1 MRILPDLLWLARDLP
16 PITLVPTNRRRAKQ
30 PVVTD
35 GKAGM
40 GKLLRFKRRLLMAS
54 VSTGLVSGMVFAS
67 PAGAAQN
74 EETNVQNL
82 PPVEVAAPPPSVAR
96 RAAPTRPVAR
106 IGAASSASPRTRI
119 YVYPTAPGIGR
130 GLDVDKVPSAINAV
144 DPSQIKRTGSLN
156 VTDALR
162 DNIAGVNITEVT
174 GNPFQPDVEFRGF
187 VASPVTGTPQGL
199 AVYQNGV
206 RINEA
211 FSDAVNWD
219 LIPTAAIRSVT
230 LVTNNP
236 AFGLNALGGALNLQM
251 KDGFTYQ
258 GAELDLM
265 GGSFGRIQGSAQ
277 WGKQVDNNYAVYA
290 ALEGLRDNGFRNFSQ
305 STVRRFYGDI
315 GYKAGDSEFHANMGV
330 AKNDFGASATV
341 PAELLDKY
349 WGATY
354 TTPQTTSNRVGYL
367 NLTGKVDATPTW
379 TLEGT
384 AHVRRYEQKLV
395 DGNPT
400 DVQECADPALLC
412 FGDDA
417 TPANGAGG
425 AQLANPFAPG
435 TILGEIDRSSI
446 RSTTFGVSGQ
456 ATNTDQ
462 LFGHDNRF
470 VVGAAYD
477 ASVTRYNATA
487 EIGSMGENY
496 VVSGSGVFL
505 GATPTADP
513 VAGPVSLRTVN
524 QYNGLYATDTF
535 NVTDAFAITG
545 GGRFNAARIS
555 LEDQLGTA
563 LNGDHTFTRFNPMM
577 GGTYKI
583 TPELTAY
590 AGYSEANRVPTP
602 LELGC
607 SDPARPCLIAAFLVS
622 DPPLKQVVSKTVEAG
637 LRGTRELNI
646 GTLGWKIG
654 GFRATNYDDI
664 VAVPVVGRTGFGY
677 FSNVGRTRRQGLEA
691 EVNIKSPTLQ
701 FQASYAFVDARFLDP
716 LELGSESPFAD
727 DATETIQVRPGNQI
741 PAIPRHRVKV
751 GVDYAL
757 TDVWKVGGN
766 ALFVSSQY
774 LVGDESNQYAKLPS
788 YTVFNLHTSYQVTKN
803 VQLYGRVDN
812 IFDKRYA
819 TYGQFFDRE
828 ALPNFTNG
836 GAEFTDPRSLSPA
849 RPRAFY
855 AGMRVTF

>member
-1 MRILPDLLWLARDLP
+1 
-16 PITLVPTNRRRAKQ
+16 
-30 PVVTD
+30 
-35 GKAGM
+35 M
-40 GKLLRFKRRLLMAS
+40 GKRLWFKRLWVKRRLLMAP
-54 VSTGLVSGMVFAS
+54 VSTALVSGLVLATAAS
-67 PAGAAQN
+67 AAQD

-82 PPVEVAAPPPSVAR
+82 PAVEVTAPKPAARRTPPS
-96 RAAPTRPVAR
+96 RPVAR
-106 IGAASSASPRTRI
+106 VGAPSSASPKTRI
-119 YVYPTAPGIGR
+119 YVYPTAPGTGG

-156 VTDALR
+156 ITDALR

-236 AFGLNALGGALNLQM
+236 VFGLNALGGAINLQM

-258 GAELDLM
+258 GAEIDMM

-277 WGKQVDNNYAVYA
+277 WGKQIDKNYGVYA
-290 ALEGLRDNGFRNFSQ
+290 ALEGLHDNGFRNFSQ
-305 STVRRFYGDI
+305 SDVRRFYSDV
-315 GYKAGDSEFHANMGV
+315 GYKAGDSEFHVNMGI
-330 AKNDFGASATV
+330 AKNDFGANATV

-367 NLTGKVDATPTW
+367 NLTAKADATPTW

-400 DVQECADPALLC
+400 DVQECTIAGLLC
-412 FGDDA
+412 FGDDT
-417 TPANGAGG
+417 TPANGTNGLP
-425 AQLANPFAPG
+425 LANPFASG
-435 TILGEIDRSSI
+435 TILGEIDRSTI

-470 VVGAAYD
+470 VMGSSYD

-487 EIGSMGENY
+487 EIGTIGENY
-496 VVSGSGVFL
+496 VVSGSGLFL
-505 GATPTADP
+505 GPTGTPDP
-513 VAGPVSLRTVN
+513 VAGPVSLRTIN
-524 QYNGLYATDTF
+524 QYNGLYAMDTF
-535 NVTDAFAITG
+535 NVTDAFAVTA
-545 GGRFNAARIS
+545 GGRFNVARIS

-563 LNGDHTFTRFNPMM
+563 LNGDHTFTRFNPVI
-577 GGTYKI
+577 GGTYKL

-637 LRGTRELNI
+637 LRGTKELNI
-646 GTLGWKIG
+646 GTLGWKVG
-654 GFRATNYDDI
+654 GFRATNDDDI
-664 VAVPVVGRTGFGY
+664 VAIPVPGRTGFGY
-677 FSNVGRTRRQGLEA
+677 FSNVGRTRRQGFEA

-701 FQASYAFVDARFLDP
+701 FQASYAFVDARFLDA
-716 LELGSESPFAD
+716 LTIGSNSPFAD
-727 DATETIQVRPGNQI
+727 ADGHIQVSPGNQL
-741 PAIPRHRVKV
+741 PAIPRHRVKI
-751 GVDYAL
+751 GIDYAV

-788 YTVFNLHTSYQVTKN
+788 YTVFNLHTSYQVTKTI
-803 VQLYGRVDN
+803 QLYAKIDN
-812 IFDKRYA
+812 IFDRRYA
-819 TYGQFFDRE
+819 TYGQFFDRG
-828 ALPNFTNG
+828 AVPNFTNG
-836 GAEFTDPRSLSPA
+836 GADFTDPRSLSPA

>member
-1 MRILPDLLWLARDLP
+1 MRKRGQAR
-16 PITLVPTNRRRAKQ
+16 N
-30 PVVTD
+30 
-35 GKAGM
+35 
-40 GKLLRFKRRLLMAS
+40 LLM
-54 VSTGLVSGMVFAS
+54 VSTALVSGLCFGTN
-67 PAGAAQN
+67 AGAAQD

-82 PPVEVAAPPPSVAR
+82 PAVEVVAPQPTPRRAPSRRVAR
-96 RAAPTRPVAR
+96 T
-106 IGAASSASPRTRI
+106 AASIGKPTTGRI
-119 YVYPTAPGIGR
+119 YVYPTAPGSGR
-130 GLDVDKVPSAINAV
+130 GLEVDKVPSAVNAV
-144 DPSQIKRTGSLN
+144 DANQIKRTGSLN

-162 DNIAGVNITEVT
+162 DNIAGVSISEVT
-174 GNPFQPDVEFRGF
+174 GNPFQPNVEFRGF

-236 AFGLNALGGALNLQM
+236 AFGLNALGGAINLQM

-258 GAELDLM
+258 GAELDVM

-277 WGKQVDNNYAVYA
+277 WGKQVDQNYGIYA
-290 ALEGLRDNGFRNFSQ
+290 ALEGLHDNGFRNFSQ
-305 STVRRFYGDI
+305 SDVRRFYSDV
-315 GYKAGDSEFHANMGV
+315 GYKAGDSEFHVNMGV
-330 AKNDFGASATV
+330 AKNDFGANATV

-354 TTPQTTSNRVGYL
+354 TTPQTSSNRVGYL
-367 NLTGKVDATPTW
+367 NLTAKADATPTW

-384 AHVRRYEQKLV
+384 AHLRRYEQKIV

-400 DVQECADPALLC
+400 NIGACTADPTLLC
-412 FGDDA
+412 FGDGA
-417 TPANGAGG
+417 TPANGTNGV
-425 AQLANPFAPG
+425 QLGNPFASG

-446 RSTTFGVSGQ
+446 RSTSFGVSGQ
-456 ATNTDQ
+456 ATNTDR
-462 LFGHDNRF
+462 LFGHENRF
-470 VVGAAYD
+470 VMGTSYD
-477 ASVTRYNATA
+477 ASVTRYDAAA
-487 EIGSMGENY
+487 EIGSIGENL
-496 VVSGSGVFL
+496 VVSGGGLFL
-505 GATPTADP
+505 GPTGTIDTGF
-513 VAGPVSLRTVN
+513 AGPVSLRTVN
-524 QYNGLYATDTF
+524 QYNGLYAMDTF

-545 GGRFNAARIS
+545 GGRFNGARIT

-563 LNGDHTFTRFNPMM
+563 LNGDHTYTRFNPVI

-607 SDPARPCLIAAFLVS
+607 ADPNNPCLIAAFLVS

-654 GFRATNYDDI
+654 GFRATNDDDI
-664 VAVPVVGRTGFGY
+664 LAVPVPGRTGFGY
-677 FSNVGRTRRQGLEA
+677 FTNVGRTRRQGLEA
-691 EVNIKSPTLQ
+691 ELNIKSPTLQ
-701 FQASYAFVDARFLDP
+701 LQASYSFVDARFLDA
-716 LELGSESPFAD
+716 LTLGSNSPFAD
-727 DATETIQVRPGNQI
+727 AAGNIQVLPGNQI

-751 GVDYAL
+751 AVDYAV
-757 TDVWKVGGN
+757 TNEWKVGGN

-774 LVGDESNQYAKLPS
+774 LVGDESNQYSKLPS
-788 YTVFNLHTSYQVTKN
+788 YTVFNLHTSYQVTKSF
-803 VQLYGRVDN
+803 QLYGKVDN
-812 IFDKRYA
+812 VFDNRYA
-819 TYGQFFDRE
+819 TYGQFFDTG
-828 ALPNFTNG
+828 AVPNFTNG
-836 GAEFTDPRSLSPA
+836 GNPLTDPRSLSPA

-855 AGMRVTF
+855 AGARVTF

>member
-1 MRILPDLLWLARDLP
+1 MGRPLL
-16 PITLVPTNRRRAKQ
+16 
-30 PVVTD
+30 
-35 GKAGM
+35 
-40 GKLLRFKRRLLMAS
+40 FKRHVLMAS
-54 VSTGLVSGMVFAS
+54 VSTGLLSGLAFAS
-67 PAGAAQN
+67 PAGAAQD

-82 PPVEVAAPPPSVAR
+82 PPVEVAAPPPSTTR
-96 RAAPTRPVAR
+96 RTTPSRPVAR
-106 IGAASSASPRTRI
+106 VAGASSSNRPKTRI
-119 YVYPTAPGIGR
+119 YVYPTSPGTGR

-144 DPSQIKRTGSLN
+144 DASQIKRTGSLN
-156 VTDALR
+156 ITDALR
-162 DNIAGVNITEVT
+162 DNIAGVNISEVT

-236 AFGLNALGGALNLQM
+236 AFGLNALGGAINLQM

-277 WGKQVDNNYAVYA
+277 WGKQVEKNYGVYA
-290 ALEGLRDNGFRNFSQ
+290 ALEGLHDNGFRNFSQ
-305 STVRRFYGDI
+305 SDVRRFYGDV
-315 GYKAGDSEFHANMGV
+315 GYKAGDSEFHVNMGV

-354 TTPQTTSNRVGYL
+354 TTPQTTSNRVGYV

-400 DVQECADPALLC
+400 DVGECTGDATLLC
-412 FGDDA
+412 FGDGA
-417 TPANGAGG
+417 TPANGVNGL
-425 AQLANPFAPG
+425 QLANPFAPG

-470 VVGAAYD
+470 VMGTTYD

-487 EIGSMGENY
+487 EIGAMGENY

-505 GATPTADP
+505 GATGTPDTGL
-513 VAGPVSLRTVN
+513 AGPVSLRTVN
-524 QYNGLYATDTF
+524 QYNGLYAMDTF

-545 GGRFNAARIS
+545 GGRFNVARIS

-563 LNGDHTFTRFNPMM
+563 LNGDYTFTRFNPVI

-607 SDPARPCLIAAFLVS
+607 ADPNNPCLIAAFLVS

-637 LRGTRELNI
+637 LRGAKELNI

-664 VAVPVVGRTGFGY
+664 LAIPVPGRTGFGY

-691 EVNIKSPTLQ
+691 EVNIKSPTFQ
-701 FQASYAFVDARFLDP
+701 FQASYAFVDARFLDA
-716 LELGSESPFAD
+716 LTLGSNSPFAD
-727 DATETIQVRPGNQI
+727 GDGNIQVSPGNQI
-741 PAIPRHRVKV
+741 PAIPRHRIKV
-751 GVDYAL
+751 GVDYAV

-766 ALFVSSQY
+766 AIFVSSQY

-788 YTVFNLHTSYQVTKN
+788 YTVFNLHTSYQVTRN
-803 VQLYGRVDN
+803 FQLYGRVDN
-812 IFDKRYA
+812 IFDRRYA
-819 TYGQFFDRE
+819 TYGTFFDTG
-828 ALPNFTNG
+828 ALPNFANG
-836 GAEFTDPRSLSPA
+836 GADFNDPRSLSPA

>member
-1 MRILPDLLWLARDLP
+1 
-16 PITLVPTNRRRAKQ
+16 
-30 PVVTD
+30 
-35 GKAGM
+35 M
-40 GKLLRFKRRLLMAS
+40 GKRLQVKRLGGKRRSLMAS
-54 VSTGLVSGMVFAS
+54 VSTGLMSGLVFAG
-67 PAGAAQN
+67 PAAAAQD
-74 EETNVQNL
+74 EQTNVQNL
-82 PPVEVAAPPPSVAR
+82 PAVEITAPPPPAVR
-96 RAAPTRPVAR
+96 RSAPARPVAR
-106 IGAASSASPRTRI
+106 IGAPASAAPKTRL
-119 YVYPTAPGIGR
+119 YVYPTSPGTGR
-130 GLDVDKVPSAINAV
+130 GLEVDKVPSAINAV
-144 DPSQIKRTGSLN
+144 DATQIKRTNSLN
-156 VTDALR
+156 ITDALR
-162 DNIAGVNITEVT
+162 DNIPGVNISEVT

-187 VASPVTGTPQGL
+187 VASPVVGTPQGL

-258 GAELDLM
+258 GAEIDVM

-277 WGKQVDNNYAVYA
+277 WGKTVDKNFGVYG
-290 ALEGLRDNGFRNFSQ
+290 ALEGVRDNGFRNFSQ
-305 STVRRFYGDI
+305 STVRRFYGDV

-384 AHVRRYEQKLV
+384 AHVRRYEQKIV

-400 DVQECADPALLC
+400 DAQECGADPTLLC
-412 FGDDA
+412 FGDDI
-417 TPANGAGG
+417 TPANGVNGL
-425 AQLANPFAPG
+425 QLANPFAPG
-435 TILGEIDRSSI
+435 TILGEIDRGSI

-462 LFGHDNRF
+462 LLGHDNRF
-470 VVGAAYD
+470 VMGATYD

-496 VVSGSGVFL
+496 VVTGSGVFL
-505 GATPTADP
+505 GPTGVPDTI
-513 VAGPVSLRTVN
+513 AGPVSLRTVN
-524 QYNGLYATDTF
+524 QYNGLYAMDTF

-545 GGRFNAARIS
+545 GGRFNVARIT
-555 LEDQLGTA
+555 LEDQLGTD
-563 LNGDHTFTRFNPMM
+563 LNGDHTYMRFNPVI

-583 TPELTAY
+583 NPELTAY

-607 SDPARPCLIAAFLVS
+607 ADPARPCLIAAFLVS
-622 DPPLKQVVSKTVEAG
+622 DPPLKQVVSKTIEAG
-637 LRGTRELNI
+637 FRGTRELNI
-646 GTLGWKIG
+646 GTLGWKVG

-664 VAVPVVGRTGFGY
+664 VAVPAVGRTGFGY
-677 FSNVGRTRRQGLEA
+677 FTNVGRTRRQGLEA

-701 FQASYAFVDARFLDP
+701 FQASYSFVDARYLDP
-716 LELGSESPFAD
+716 FELGSESPFAD
-727 DATETIQVRPGNQI
+727 PVTETIQVLRGNQL
-741 PAIPRHRVKV
+741 PAIPRHRVKI
-751 GVDYAL
+751 GVDYAV

-766 ALFVSSQY
+766 ALYVSSQY
-774 LVGDESNQYAKLPS
+774 YVGDESNQYSKLPG
-788 YTVFNLHTSYQVTKN
+788 YAVFNLHTSYQVTKN
-803 VQLYGRVDN
+803 FQLYGRVDN
-812 IFDKRYA
+812 VFDKRYA

>member
-1 MRILPDLLWLARDLP
+1 
-16 PITLVPTNRRRAKQ
+16 
-30 PVVTD
+30 
-35 GKAGM
+35 M
-40 GKLLRFKRRLLMAS
+40 GVRRLLIAS
-54 VSTGLVSGMVFAS
+54 ISTGLMSGVVLGTD
-67 PAGAAQN
+67 AGAAQDD
-74 EETNVQNL
+74 ETNVQNL
-82 PPVEVAAPPPSVAR
+82 PAIEVVAPQPAPRRSAPRTPAR
-96 RAAPTRPVAR
+96 S
-106 IGAASSASPRTRI
+106 ASSAKPSNRL
-119 YVYPTAPGIGR
+119 YVYPTSPGTGR
-130 GLDVDKVPSAINAV
+130 GLEVDKVPSAINAV
-144 DPSQIKRTGSLN
+144 DANQIKRTGSLN
-156 VTDALR
+156 ITDALR
-162 DNIAGVNITEVT
+162 DNIAGVNISEVT
-174 GNPFQPDVEFRGF
+174 GNPFTPDVEFRGF

-236 AFGLNALGGALNLQM
+236 AFGLNALGGAINLQM

-277 WGKQVDNNYAVYA
+277 WGKQVEKNYAVYA
-290 ALEGLRDNGFRNFSQ
+290 ALEGLHDNGFRNFSQ
-305 STVRRFYGDI
+305 SDVRRFYGDV
-315 GYKAGDSEFHANMGV
+315 GYKAGDSEFHVNMGL

-341 PAELLDKY
+341 PAELLEKY

-354 TTPQTTSNRVGYL
+354 TTPQTTSNRVGYV
-367 NLTGKVDATPTW
+367 NLIAKADATPTW

-384 AHVRRYEQKLV
+384 AHVRRFEQKVV

-400 DVQECADPALLC
+400 DVQECAIAGLLC
-412 FGDDA
+412 FGDDT
-417 TPANGAGG
+417 TPANGVNGV
-425 AQLANPFAPG
+425 QLANPFAPG
-435 TILGEIDRSSI
+435 TILGEIDRGSI

-456 ATNTDQ
+456 ATNVDQ
-462 LFGHDNRF
+462 LLGHDNRF
-470 VVGAAYD
+470 VVGASYD

-487 EIGSMGENY
+487 EIGTMGENY
-496 VVSGSGVFL
+496 VVSGSGIFL
-505 GATPTADP
+505 GPTGTPVP

-524 QYNGLYATDTF
+524 QYNGLYAMDTF
-535 NVTDAFAITG
+535 NVTDAFAVTG
-545 GGRFNAARIS
+545 GGRFNAARIT
-555 LEDQLGTA
+555 LEDQLGTD
-563 LNGDHTFTRFNPMM
+563 LNGDHTFYRFNPVI

-607 SDPARPCLIAAFLVS
+607 ADPIRPCLIAAFLVS

-637 LRGTRELNI
+637 FRGTKELNI
-646 GTLGWKIG
+646 GSLGWKVG
-654 GFRATNYDDI
+654 AFRATNYDDI
-664 VAVPVVGRTGFGY
+664 LAVPAVGRTGFGY
-677 FSNVGRTRRQGLEA
+677 FTNVGRTRRQGLEA

-701 FQASYAFVDARFLDP
+701 FQASYAFVDARFLDA
-716 LELGSESPFAD
+716 LELGSESPFRD
-727 DATETIQVRPGNQI
+727 PVTETIHVSPGNQI
-741 PAIPRHRVKV
+741 PAIPRHLVKV
-751 GVDYAL
+751 GVDYAV
-757 TDVWKVGGN
+757 TDVWKVGAN
-766 ALFVSSQY
+766 AIFVSSQY
-774 LVGDESNQYAKLPS
+774 FVGDESNQYSKLPS

-812 IFDKRYA
+812 IFDRRYA
-819 TYGQFFDRE
+819 TYGQFFDRG

>member
-1 MRILPDLLWLARDLP
+1 MR
-16 PITLVPTNRRRAKQ
+16 
-30 PVVTD
+30 
-35 GKAGM
+35 
-40 GKLLRFKRRLLMAS
+40 KLGHARRLLM
-54 VSTGLVSGMVFAS
+54 VSTGLVSGLCFGPNAR
-67 PAGAAQN
+67 AAQD

-82 PPVEVAAPPPSVAR
+82 PAVEVVAPQPTARRAPSRPVAR
-96 RAAPTRPVAR
+96 RAASVGRPTT
-106 IGAASSASPRTRI
+106 GRI
-119 YVYPTAPGIGR
+119 YVYPTAPGTGR
-130 GLDVDKVPSAINAV
+130 GLEVDKVPSAINAV
-144 DPSQIKRTGSLN
+144 DANQIKRTGSLN

-162 DNIAGVNITEVT
+162 DNIAGVSISEAT
-174 GNPFQPDVEFRGF
+174 GNPFQPNVEFRGF

-236 AFGLNALGGALNLQM
+236 AFGLNALGGAINLQM

-258 GAELDLM
+258 GAELDVM

-277 WGKQVDNNYAVYA
+277 WGKQVDRNYGIYA
-290 ALEGLRDNGFRNFSQ
+290 ALEGLHDNGFRNFSQ
-305 STVRRFYGDI
+305 SDVRRFYGDV
-315 GYKAGDSEFHANMGV
+315 GYKAGDSEFHVNMGI
-330 AKNDFGASATV
+330 AKNDFGANATV
-341 PAELLDKY
+341 PAELLEKY

-354 TTPQTTSNRVGYL
+354 TTPQTSSNRVGYL
-367 NLTGKVDATPTW
+367 NLTAKADATPAW

-384 AHVRRYEQKLV
+384 AHLRRYEQKIV

-400 DVQECADPALLC
+400 EVGACTADATLLC
-412 FGDDA
+412 FGDGA
-417 TPANGAGG
+417 TPANGTNGV
-425 AQLANPFAPG
+425 QLGNPFASG
-435 TILGEIDRSSI
+435 TIFGEIDRGSI
-446 RSTTFGVSGQ
+446 RSTSFGVSGQ

-462 LFGHDNRF
+462 LFGHENRF
-470 VVGAAYD
+470 VMGTSYD
-477 ASVTRYNATA
+477 ASVTRYDAIA
-487 EIGSMGENY
+487 EIGSIAQNY
-496 VVSGSGVFL
+496 VVSGGGLFL
-505 GATPTADP
+505 GPTGTIDTGF
-513 VAGPVSLRTVN
+513 AGPVSLRTIN
-524 QYNGLYATDTF
+524 QYNGVYAMDTF
-535 NVTDAFAITG
+535 NVTEAFAVTG
-545 GGRFNAARIS
+545 GGRFNVARIT

-563 LNGDHTFTRFNPMM
+563 LNGDYTYTRFNPVI

-607 SDPARPCLIAAFLVS
+607 ADPNNPCLIAAFLVS

-664 VAVPVVGRTGFGY
+664 LAVPIPDRTGFGY
-677 FSNVGRTRRQGLEA
+677 FTNIGRTRRQGLEA
-691 EVNIKSPTLQ
+691 EINIKSPKLQ
-701 FQASYAFVDARFLDP
+701 LQASYSFVDARFLDA
-716 LELGSESPFAD
+716 LTLGSNSPFAD
-727 DATETIQVRPGNQI
+727 ADGHIQVLPGNQI
-741 PAIPRHRVKV
+741 PAIPHHRIKV
-751 GVDYAL
+751 GVEYAV
-757 TDVWKVGGN
+757 TDEWKVGGN

-774 LVGDESNQYAKLPS
+774 LVGDESNQYSKLPS
-788 YTVFNLHTSYQVTKN
+788 YTVFNLHTSYQVTRN
-803 VQLYGRVDN
+803 FQLYGKIDN
-812 IFDKRYA
+812 IFDNRYA
-819 TYGQFFDRE
+819 TYGQFFDTG

-836 GAEFTDPRSLSPA
+836 GNPFTDPRSLSPA

-855 AGMRVTF
+855 AGARVTF

>member
-1 MRILPDLLWLARDLP
+1 
-16 PITLVPTNRRRAKQ
+16 
-30 PVVTD
+30 
-35 GKAGM
+35 
-40 GKLLRFKRRLLMAS
+40 MAS
-54 VSTGLVSGMVFAS
+54 VSTGLVSGVVFAG
-67 PAGAAQN
+67 PAGAAQD
-74 EETNVQNL
+74 EQTNVQNL
-82 PPVEVAAPPPSVAR
+82 PAIEVVAPQPAAR
-96 RAAPTRPVAR
+96 RVPSRTPPRST
-106 IGAASSASPRTRI
+106 SSAKPSNRL
-119 YVYPTAPGIGR
+119 YVYPTSPGNGR
-130 GLDVDKVPSAINAV
+130 GLEVDKVPSAINAV
-144 DPSQIKRTGSLN
+144 DANQIKRTGSLN
-156 VTDALR
+156 ITDALR
-162 DNIAGVNITEVT
+162 DNIAGVNISEVT

-236 AFGLNALGGALNLQM
+236 AFGLNALGGAINLQM

-258 GAELDLM
+258 GAELDVM
-265 GGSFGRIQGSAQ
+265 GGSFGRMQGSAQ
-277 WGKQVDNNYAVYA
+277 WGKQVDRNYGVYA
-290 ALEGLRDNGFRNFSQ
+290 ALEGLHDSGFRNFSQ
-305 STVRRFYGDI
+305 SDVRRFYSDV
-315 GYKAGDSEFHANMGV
+315 GYKAGDSEFHVNMGV

-367 NLTGKVDATPTW
+367 NLTAKAEATPTW

-400 DVQECADPALLC
+400 DAQECTDPGLAGLLC
-412 FGDDA
+412 FGDGA
-417 TPANGAGG
+417 TPANGPNG
-425 AQLANPFAPG
+425 LPLVNPFATG

-462 LFGHDNRF
+462 LLGHDNRF
-470 VVGAAYD
+470 VMGATYD

-496 VVSGSGVFL
+496 VVSGSGLFL
-505 GATPTADP
+505 GPTGVP
-513 VAGPVSLRTVN
+513 NIVAGPVSLRTVN
-524 QYNGLYATDTF
+524 QYNGLYAMDTF
-535 NVTDAFAITG
+535 NVTDAFAVTG
-545 GGRFNAARIS
+545 GGRFNVARIS

-563 LNGDHTFTRFNPMM
+563 LNGDHTFTRFNPVI

-607 SDPARPCLIAAFLVS
+607 ADPATPCLIAAFLVS

-637 LRGTRELNI
+637 FRGTKELNI
-646 GTLGWKIG
+646 GSLGWKIG
-654 GFRATNYDDI
+654 GFRATNDDDI
-664 VAVPVVGRTGFGY
+664 VAIPVPGRTGFGY

-701 FQASYAFVDARFLDP
+701 FQASYAFVDARFLDA
-716 LELGSESPFAD
+716 LTIGSNSPFAD
-727 DATETIQVRPGNQI
+727 GGNIQVSPGNQL

-751 GVDYAL
+751 GVDYAI

-766 ALFVSSQY
+766 AIFVSSQY

-788 YTVFNLHTSYQVTKN
+788 YTVFNLHTSYQVMKN
-803 VQLYGRVDN
+803 LQIYGRVDN
-812 IFDKRYA
+812 VFDKRYA
-819 TYGQFFDRE
+819 TYGQFFDTG

-836 GAEFTDPRSLSPA
+836 GANFNDPRSLSPA

>member
-1 MRILPDLLWLARDLP
+1 MGMR
-16 PITLVPTNRRRAKQ
+16 
-30 PVVTD
+30 
-35 GKAGM
+35 
-40 GKLLRFKRRLLMAS
+40 KLGHRRRLLMAS
-54 VSTGLVSGMVFAS
+54 VSTGLVSGLCFGTNAR
-67 PAGAAQN
+67 AAQD

-82 PPVEVAAPPPSVAR
+82 PAVEVVAPQPTAR
-96 RAAPTRPVAR
+96 RAPSRRVAR
-106 IGAASSASPRTRI
+106 TAASVGKPATGRI
-119 YVYPTAPGIGR
+119 YVYPTAPGTGR
-130 GLDVDKVPSAINAV
+130 GLEVDKVPSAINAV
-144 DPSQIKRTGSLN
+144 DANQIKRTGSLN

-162 DNIAGVNITEVT
+162 DNIAGVSISEVT
-174 GNPFQPDVEFRGF
+174 GNPFQPNVEFRGF

-236 AFGLNALGGALNLQM
+236 AFGLNALGGAINLQM

-258 GAELDLM
+258 GAELDVM
-265 GGSFGRIQGSAQ
+265 GGSFGRLQGSAQ
-277 WGKQVDNNYAVYA
+277 WGKQVDQNYGIYA
-290 ALEGLRDNGFRNFSQ
+290 ALEGLHDNGFRNFSQ
-305 STVRRFYGDI
+305 SDVRRFYSDV
-315 GYKAGDSEFHANMGV
+315 GYKAGDSEFHVNMGV
-330 AKNDFGASATV
+330 AKNDFGANATA

-354 TTPQTTSNRVGYL
+354 TTPQISSNRVGYL
-367 NLTGKVDATPTW
+367 DLTAKADATPTW

-384 AHVRRYEQKLV
+384 AHVRRYEQKIV

-400 DVQECADPALLC
+400 EVDACTADATLLC
-412 FGDDA
+412 FGDGA
-417 TPANGAGG
+417 TPANGTNGV
-425 AQLANPFAPG
+425 QLGNPFAPG
-435 TILGEIDRSSI
+435 TILGEVDRSSI
-446 RSTTFGVSGQ
+446 RSTSFGVSGQ

-462 LFGHDNRF
+462 LFGHENRF
-470 VVGAAYD
+470 VMGTSYD
-477 ASVTRYNATA
+477 ASVTRYDATA
-487 EIGSMGENY
+487 EIGSIGENY
-496 VVSGSGVFL
+496 VVSGGGLFL
-505 GATPTADP
+505 GPTGTIDTGF
-513 VAGPVSLRTVN
+513 AGPVSLRTVN
-524 QYNGLYATDTF
+524 QYNGLYALDTF

-545 GGRFNAARIS
+545 GGRFNVARIT

-563 LNGDHTFTRFNPMM
+563 LNGDYTYTRFNPVI

-590 AGYSEANRVPTP
+590 AGYSEVNRVPTP

-607 SDPARPCLIAAFLVS
+607 ADPNNPCLIAAFLVS
-622 DPPLKQVVSKTVEAG
+622 DPPLKQVVSKTMEAG
-637 LRGTRELNI
+637 LRGTKELNI

-654 GFRATNYDDI
+654 GFRAANYDDI
-664 VAVPVVGRTGFGY
+664 LAVPVPGRTGFGY
-677 FSNVGRTRRQGLEA
+677 FTNVGRTRRQGLEA

-701 FQASYAFVDARFLDP
+701 FQASYTFVDARFLDA
-716 LELGSESPFAD
+716 LTLGSNSPFAD
-727 DATETIQVRPGNQI
+727 ADGNIQVLPGNQI

-751 GVDYAL
+751 GVEYAV
-757 TDVWKVGGN
+757 TDEWKVGGN

-774 LVGDESNQYAKLPS
+774 LVGDESNQYSKLPS

-803 VQLYGRVDN
+803 FQLYGKIDN
-812 IFDKRYA
+812 IFDNRYA
-819 TYGQFFDRE
+819 TYGQFFDTG

-836 GAEFTDPRSLSPA
+836 GSPFTDPRSLSPA

-855 AGMRVTF
+855 AGARVTF

>member
-1 MRILPDLLWLARDLP
+1 M
-16 PITLVPTNRRRAKQ
+16 
-30 PVVTD
+30 VTD

-40 GKLLRFKRRLLMAS
+40 GKVLWFKRRLLMAS
-54 VSTGLVSGMVFAS
+54 VSTGLVSGMLFAS
-67 PAGAAQN
+67 PAGAAQD

-82 PPVEVAAPPPSVAR
+82 PPVEVAAPPPSAAR
-96 RAAPTRPVAR
+96 RVSPARPVAR
-106 IGAASSASPRTRI
+106 IGAPASASPRTRL

-251 KDGFTYQ
+251 KDGFNYQ

-290 ALEGLRDNGFRNFSQ
+290 ALEGLRDNGFRNYSQ

-379 TLEGT
+379 TLEST

-425 AQLANPFAPG
+425 VQLANPFAPG

-524 QYNGLYATDTF
+524 QYNGLYAMDTF

-563 LNGDHTFTRFNPMM
+563 LNGDHTFTRFNPMI

-583 TPELTAY
+583 TPGLTAY

-607 SDPARPCLIAAFLVS
+607 ADPARPCLIAAFLVA

-637 LRGTRELNI
+637 FRGTKELNI

-677 FSNVGRTRRQGLEA
+677 FTNVGRTRRQGLEA

>member
-1 MRILPDLLWLARDLP
+1 
-16 PITLVPTNRRRAKQ
+16 
-30 PVVTD
+30 
-35 GKAGM
+35 M
-40 GKLLRFKRRLLMAS
+40 GKLGNKRRLLMAS
-54 VSTGLVSGMVFAS
+54 VSTGLLSGVLFGPVAR
-67 PAGAAQN
+67 AV
-74 EETNVQNL
+74 EEEKTNVQNL
-82 PPVEVAAPPPSVAR
+82 PAIEVVAPEPAAR
-96 RAAPTRPVAR
+96 RAPSRTPAR
-106 IGAASSASPRTRI
+106 SASPPSSRSRI
-119 YVYPTAPGIGR
+119 YVYPTSPGTGR
-130 GLDVDKVPSAINAV
+130 GLEVDKVPSAINAV
-144 DPSQIKRTGSLN
+144 DANQIKRTGSLN

-258 GAELDLM
+258 GAEIDVM
-265 GGSFGRIQGSAQ
+265 GGSFGRAQGSAQ

-290 ALEGLRDNGFRNFSQ
+290 ALERLHDNGFRNFSQ
-305 STVRRFYGDI
+305 SDVRRFYGDV
-315 GYKAGDSEFHANMGV
+315 GYKAGDGEFHANMGV
-330 AKNDFGASATV
+330 AKNDFGATATV

-354 TTPQTTSNRVGYL
+354 TSPQTTSNRVGYL

-379 TLEGT
+379 TIEGT
-384 AHVRRYEQKLV
+384 AHLRRYEQKVV

-400 DVQECADPALLC
+400 DVQECAIVGLLC
-412 FGDDA
+412 FGDDT
-417 TPANGAGG
+417 TPANGVNGL
-425 AQLANPFAPG
+425 QLANPFAPG
-435 TILGEIDRSSI
+435 TILGEIDRGSI

-470 VVGAAYD
+470 VMGSSYD
-477 ASVTRYNATA
+477 SSVTRYNATA
-487 EIGSMGENY
+487 EIGTIAENY
-496 VVSGSGVFL
+496 VVSGSGIFL
-505 GATPTADP
+505 GPTGAP
-513 VAGPVSLRTVN
+513 VTVAGPVSLRTVN
-524 QYNGLYATDTF
+524 QYNGLYAMDTF
-535 NVTDAFAITG
+535 NVTDAFAVTG
-545 GGRFNAARIS
+545 GGRFNAARIT
-555 LEDQLGTA
+555 LEDQLGTS
-563 LNGDHTFTRFNPMM
+563 LNGDHTFMRFNPVI

-607 SDPARPCLIAAFLVS
+607 ADPVRPCLLAAFLVS

-637 LRGTRELNI
+637 LRGTKELNI
-646 GTLGWKIG
+646 GTLGWKVG
-654 GFRATNYDDI
+654 AFRATNFDDI
-664 VAVPVVGRTGFGY
+664 TAVPAVGRTGFGY
-677 FSNVGRTRRQGLEA
+677 FTNVGRTRRQGLEA

-701 FQASYAFVDARFLDP
+701 FQASYAFVDARYLDAF
-716 LELGSESPFAD
+716 ELGSESPFRD
-727 DATETIQVRPGNQI
+727 PVTETIQVLPGNQL
-741 PAIPRHRVKV
+741 PAIPRHRVKL
-751 GVDYAL
+751 GVDYAV
-757 TDVWKVGGN
+757 TDEWKVGGN

-774 LVGDESNQYAKLPS
+774 FVGDESNQFSKLPG
-788 YTVFNLHTSYQVTKN
+788 YAVFNLHTSYQVTKQ
-803 VQLYGRVDN
+803 VQLYGKVDN
-812 IFDKRYA
+812 IFDNRYA
-819 TYGQFFDRE
+819 TYGQFFDTT

-836 GAEFTDPRSLSPA
+836 GNAFTDPRSLSPA

>member
-1 MRILPDLLWLARDLP
+1 MGNRLW
-16 PITLVPTNRRRAKQ
+16 
-30 PVVTD
+30 
-35 GKAGM
+35 
-40 GKLLRFKRRLLMAS
+40 FKRRWLMAA
-54 VSTGLVSGMVFAS
+54 VSSGLGLVFAS
-67 PAGAAQN
+67 QAGAAPDE

-82 PPVEVAAPPPSVAR
+82 PAVEVTAPPSTPRRTAPSRPVTRVAG
-96 RAAPTRPVAR
+96 ASSSTRPK
-106 IGAASSASPRTRI
+106 TRI
-119 YVYPTAPGIGR
+119 YVYPTSPGTGR

-144 DPSQIKRTGSLN
+144 DANQIRRTGSLN

-162 DNIAGVNITEVT
+162 ENIAGVNTSEVT
-174 GNPFQPDVEFRGF
+174 GNPFQPEVEFRGF

-219 LIPTAAIRSVT
+219 LIPTTAIRSMT

-236 AFGLNALGGALNLQM
+236 AFGLNALGGAINLQM

-258 GAELDLM
+258 GAELDVM

-277 WGKQVDNNYAVYA
+277 WGKTVDKNYGVYA
-290 ALEGLRDNGFRNFSQ
+290 ALEGLHDNGFRNFSK
-305 STVRRFYGDI
+305 SDVRRFYGDV
-315 GYKAGDSEFHANMGV
+315 GYKAGDSEFHANMGI

-400 DVQECADPALLC
+400 DVQECAVAGLLC
-412 FGDDA
+412 FGDDT
-417 TPANGAGG
+417 TPANGINGV
-425 AQLANPFAPG
+425 QLANPFAPG

-462 LFGHDNRF
+462 LLGRDNRF
-470 VVGAAYD
+470 VMGASYD

-487 EIGSMGENY
+487 EIGTIGENY
-496 VVSGSGVFL
+496 VVSGSGLFL
-505 GATPTADP
+505 GPTGVPDT

-524 QYNGLYATDTF
+524 QYNGLYAMDTF

-545 GGRFNAARIS
+545 GGRFNVARIS
-555 LEDQLGTA
+555 LEDQLGTD
-563 LNGDHTFTRFNPMM
+563 LNGHHTFMRFNPVI

-583 TPELTAY
+583 NPELTAY

-607 SDPARPCLIAAFLVS
+607 ADPVRPCLLAAFLVS

-637 LRGTRELNI
+637 FRGTKELNI
-646 GTLGWKIG
+646 GSLGWKVG
-654 GFRATNYDDI
+654 AFRVINHDDI
-664 VAVPVVGRTGFGY
+664 VAVPAVGRTGFG
-677 FSNVGRTRRQGLEA
+677 FFTNVGRTRRQGLEA
-691 EVNIKSPTLQ
+691 EVDIKSPTLQ
-701 FQASYAFVDARFLDP
+701 FQASYAFVDARYLDAF
-716 LELGSESPFAD
+716 ELGSESPFRD
-727 DATETIQVRPGNQI
+727 PVTKTIQVLPGNQL
-741 PAIPRHRVKV
+741 PAIPRHLVKV
-751 GVDYAL
+751 GVDYNV

-803 VQLYGRVDN
+803 VQLYGRIDN
-812 IFDKRYA
+812 VFDKRYA
-819 TYGQFFDRE
+819 TYGRFFDRE
-828 ALPNFTNG
+828 AVPNFTNG

>member
-1 MRILPDLLWLARDLP
+1 M
-16 PITLVPTNRRRAKQ
+16 
-30 PVVTD
+30 VTD

-40 GKLLRFKRRLLMAS
+40 GNRLWVKRRLLMAS
-54 VSTGLVSGMVFAS
+54 VSTGLLSGVIIAG
-67 PAGAAQN
+67 PAGAAQD
-74 EETNVQNL
+74 EPTNVQNL
-82 PPVEVAAPPPSVAR
+82 PAIEVVAPQPTAR
-96 RAAPTRPVAR
+96 RTPSRTPAR
-106 IGAASSASPRTRI
+106 SASSAKPNNRL
-119 YVYPTAPGIGR
+119 YVYPTSPGTGR
-130 GLDVDKVPSAINAV
+130 GLEVDKVPSAINAV
-144 DPSQIKRTGSLN
+144 DANQIKRTGSLN

-206 RINEA
+206 RVNEA

-236 AFGLNALGGALNLQM
+236 AFGLNALGGAINLQM

-258 GAELDLM
+258 GAELDVM
-265 GGSFGRIQGSAQ
+265 GGSFGRMQGSAQ
-277 WGKQVDNNYAVYA
+277 WGKQVDKNYGVYA
-290 ALEGLRDNGFRNFSQ
+290 ALEGLHDSGFRNFSQ
-305 STVRRFYGDI
+305 SDVRRFYGDV
-315 GYKAGDSEFHANMGV
+315 GYKAGDSEFHANMGL

-367 NLTGKVDATPTW
+367 NLTEKVEATPTW

-400 DVQECADPALLC
+400 SVQECAIAGLLC
-412 FGDDA
+412 FGDDT
-417 TPANGAGG
+417 TPANGTNGL
-425 AQLANPFAPG
+425 QLGNPFATG

-470 VVGAAYD
+470 VMGATYD

-487 EIGSMGENY
+487 EIGTMGENY
-496 VVSGSGVFL
+496 VVSGRGVFL
-505 GATPTADP
+505 GATGSPDP

-524 QYNGLYATDTF
+524 QYNGLYAMDTF
-535 NVTDAFAITG
+535 NVTDAFAVTG
-545 GGRFNAARIS
+545 GGRFNVARIS

-563 LNGDHTFTRFNPMM
+563 LNGDHTFTRFNPVI

-607 SDPARPCLIAAFLVS
+607 SDPARPCLLAAFLVS

-637 LRGTRELNI
+637 LRGTKELNI
-646 GTLGWKIG
+646 GSLGWKIG

-664 VAVPVVGRTGFGY
+664 VAIPVPGRTGFGY

-691 EVNIKSPTLQ
+691 EVNIKSSTLQ
-701 FQASYAFVDARFLDP
+701 FQASYAFVDARFLDA
-716 LELGSESPFAD
+716 LTIGSNSPFAD
-727 DATETIQVRPGNQI
+727 GGNIQVSPGNQI

-751 GVDYAL
+751 GVDYAV

-766 ALFVSSQY
+766 AIFVSSQY

-788 YTVFNLHTSYQVTKN
+788 YTVFNLHTSYQVMKN
-803 VQLYGRVDN
+803 LQVYGRVDN
-812 IFDKRYA
+812 VFDKRYA
-819 TYGQFFDRE
+819 TYGQFFDRG
-828 ALPNFTNG
+828 ALPNFTT
-836 GAEFTDPRSLSPA
+836 GADFNDPRSLSPA

>member
-1 MRILPDLLWLARDLP
+1 MGTRLW
-16 PITLVPTNRRRAKQ
+16 
-30 PVVTD
+30 
-35 GKAGM
+35 
-40 GKLLRFKRRLLMAS
+40 FKRRLWMAS
-54 VSTGLVSGMVFAS
+54 VSTGLLSGLVFAG
-67 PAGAAQN
+67 PAGAAQD

-82 PPVEVAAPPPSVAR
+82 PPVEVTAPPPATTR
-96 RAAPTRPVAR
+96 RNVSSRPVAQA
-106 IGAASSASPRTRI
+106 GASSSNRPKTRI
-119 YVYPTAPGIGR
+119 YVYPTAPGTGR

-144 DPSQIKRTGSLN
+144 DANQIKRTGSLN

-258 GAELDLM
+258 GAELDVM
-265 GGSFGRIQGSAQ
+265 GGSFGRIQGAAQ
-277 WGKQVDNNYAVYA
+277 WGKQIDKNYGVYA

-305 STVRRFYGDI
+305 STVRRFYGDV

-400 DVQECADPALLC
+400 DVQECAIAGLLC
-412 FGDDA
+412 FGDDT
-417 TPANGAGG
+417 TPANGTNGV
-425 AQLANPFAPG
+425 QLANPFPSG

-446 RSTTFGVSGQ
+446 RSITFGVSGQ

-462 LFGHDNRF
+462 LLGHDNRF
-470 VVGAAYD
+470 VVGATYD
-477 ASVTRYNATA
+477 ASVTRYDATA
-487 EIGSMGENY
+487 EIGSIGENY

-505 GATPTADP
+505 GATGTPAP

-524 QYNGLYATDTF
+524 QYNGLYAMDTF
-535 NVTDAFAITG
+535 NITDAFAVTG
-545 GGRFNAARIS
+545 GGRFNVARIT
-555 LEDQLGTA
+555 LEDQLGTD
-563 LNGDHTFTRFNPMM
+563 LNGDHTFTRFNPVI

-607 SDPARPCLIAAFLVS
+607 ADPIRPCLIAAFLVS

-637 LRGTRELNI
+637 LRGSKELNI

-664 VAVPVVGRTGFGY
+664 VAVPAVGRTGFGY

-701 FQASYAFVDARFLDP
+701 FQASYAFVYARFLDA
-716 LELGSESPFAD
+716 LELGSESPFRD
-727 DATETIQVRPGNQI
+727 PVTETIHVSPGNQI
-741 PAIPRHRVKV
+741 PAIPRHRVKL
-751 GVDYAL
+751 GVDYNV

-766 ALFVSSQY
+766 ALFVSGQY
-774 LVGDESNQYAKLPS
+774 LVGDESNQYTKLPS

-803 VQLYGRVDN
+803 IQLYGKVDN

-819 TYGQFFDRE
+819 TYGQFFDTG
-828 ALPNFTNG
+828 AVPNFTNG
-836 GAEFTDPRSLSPA
+836 GNAFTDPRSLSPA

>member
-1 MRILPDLLWLARDLP
+1 MRKRGQAR
-16 PITLVPTNRRRAKQ
+16 N
-30 PVVTD
+30 
-35 GKAGM
+35 
-40 GKLLRFKRRLLMAS
+40 LLM
-54 VSTGLVSGMVFAS
+54 VSTALVSGLCFG
-67 PAGAAQN
+67 PNAGAAQD

-82 PPVEVAAPPPSVAR
+82 PAVEVVAPQPTPRRPPSRRVAR
-96 RAAPTRPVAR
+96 T
-106 IGAASSASPRTRI
+106 AASVGKPTTGRI
-119 YVYPTAPGIGR
+119 YVYPTAPGSGR
-130 GLDVDKVPSAINAV
+130 GLEVDRVPSAINAV
-144 DPSQIKRTGSLN
+144 DANQIKRTGSLS

-162 DNIAGVNITEVT
+162 DNIAGVSTSEVT
-174 GNPFQPDVEFRGF
+174 GNPFQPNVEFRGF

-211 FSDAVNWD
+211 FSDVVNWD

-236 AFGLNALGGALNLQM
+236 AFGLNALGGAINLQM

-258 GAELDLM
+258 GAELDVM

-277 WGKQVDNNYAVYA
+277 WGKQVDQNYGIYA
-290 ALEGLRDNGFRNFSQ
+290 ALEGLHDNGFRNFSQ
-305 STVRRFYGDI
+305 SDVRRFYSDV
-315 GYKAGDSEFHANMGV
+315 GYKAGDSEFHVNMGA
-330 AKNDFGASATV
+330 AKNDFGANATV

-354 TTPQTTSNRVGYL
+354 TTPQTSSNRVGYL
-367 NLTGKVDATPTW
+367 NLTAKADATPAW

-384 AHVRRYEQKLV
+384 AHLRRYEQKIV

-400 DVQECADPALLC
+400 NVGACTADATLLC
-412 FGDDA
+412 FGDGA
-417 TPANGAGG
+417 TPANGSNGV
-425 AQLANPFAPG
+425 QLGNPFASG

-446 RSTTFGVSGQ
+446 RSTSFGVSGQ
-456 ATNTDQ
+456 ATNTDR
-462 LFGHDNRF
+462 LFGHENRF
-470 VVGAAYD
+470 VMGTSYD
-477 ASVTRYNATA
+477 ASVTRYDAVA
-487 EIGSMGENY
+487 EIGSIGENL
-496 VVSGSGVFL
+496 VVSGGGLFL
-505 GATPTADP
+505 GPTGTVDTGL
-513 VAGPVSLRTVN
+513 AGPVSLRTVN
-524 QYNGLYATDTF
+524 QYNGLYAMDTF

-545 GGRFNAARIS
+545 GGRFNVARIT

-563 LNGDHTFTRFNPMM
+563 LNGGTTYTRFNPVI

-607 SDPARPCLIAAFLVS
+607 ADPNNPCLIAAFLVS

-637 LRGTRELNI
+637 LRGTKELNI

-664 VAVPVVGRTGFGY
+664 LAVPVPDRTGFGY
-677 FSNVGRTRRQGLEA
+677 FTNVGRTRRQGLEA
-691 EVNIKSPTLQ
+691 ELNIKSPTLQ
-701 FQASYAFVDARFLDP
+701 FQASYSFVDARFLDA
-716 LELGSESPFAD
+716 LALGSHSPFAD
-727 DATETIQVRPGNQI
+727 ANGNIQVLPGNQI

-751 GVDYAL
+751 GVEYAV
-757 TDVWKVGGN
+757 TEEWKVGGN

-774 LVGDESNQYAKLPS
+774 LVGDESNQSSKLPS
-788 YTVFNLHTSYQVTKN
+788 YTVFNLHTSYQVTRN
-803 VQLYGRVDN
+803 VQLYGKIDN
-812 IFDKRYA
+812 IFDNRYA
-819 TYGQFFDRE
+819 TYGQFFDTG
-828 ALPNFTNG
+828 AVPNFTNG
-836 GAEFTDPRSLSPA
+836 GNPFTDPRSLSPA

-855 AGMRVTF
+855 AGARVTF

>member
-1 MRILPDLLWLARDLP
+1 
-16 PITLVPTNRRRAKQ
+16 
-30 PVVTD
+30 
-35 GKAGM
+35 M
-40 GKLLRFKRRLLMAS
+40 GLRKLGHRRRLLMAS
-54 VSTGLVSGMVFAS
+54 VSTGLVSGLCFGTNAR
-67 PAGAAQN
+67 AAQD

-82 PPVEVAAPPPSVAR
+82 PAVEVVAPQPTAR
-96 RAAPTRPVAR
+96 RAPSRRVAR
-106 IGAASSASPRTRI
+106 TAASVGKPATGRI
-119 YVYPTAPGIGR
+119 YVYPTAPGTGR
-130 GLDVDKVPSAINAV
+130 GLEVDKVPSAINAV
-144 DPSQIKRTGSLN
+144 DANQIKRTGSLN

-162 DNIAGVNITEVT
+162 DNIAGVSISEVT
-174 GNPFQPDVEFRGF
+174 GNPFQPNVEFRGF
-187 VASPVTGTPQGL
+187 VASPITGTPQGL

-236 AFGLNALGGALNLQM
+236 AFGLNALGGAINLQM

-258 GAELDLM
+258 GAELDVM
-265 GGSFGRIQGSAQ
+265 GGSFGRLQGSAQ
-277 WGKQVDNNYAVYA
+277 WGKQVDQNYAIYA
-290 ALEGLRDNGFRNFSQ
+290 ALEGLHDNGFRNFSQ
-305 STVRRFYGDI
+305 SDVRRFYSDV
-315 GYKAGDSEFHANMGV
+315 GYKAGDSEFHVNMGV
-330 AKNDFGASATV
+330 AKNDFGANATA

-354 TTPQTTSNRVGYL
+354 TTPQISSNRVGYL
-367 NLTGKVDATPTW
+367 NLTAKADATPTW

-384 AHVRRYEQKLV
+384 AHVRRYEQKIV

-400 DVQECADPALLC
+400 NVDACTADATLLC

-417 TPANGAGG
+417 TPANGTNGV
-425 AQLANPFAPG
+425 QLGNPFAPG

-446 RSTTFGVSGQ
+446 RSTSFGVSGQ

-462 LFGHDNRF
+462 LFGHENRF
-470 VVGAAYD
+470 VLGTSYD
-477 ASVTRYNATA
+477 ASVTRYDATA
-487 EIGSMGENY
+487 EIGSIGENY
-496 VVSGSGVFL
+496 VVSGGGLFL
-505 GATPTADP
+505 GPTGTIDTGF
-513 VAGPVSLRTVN
+513 AGPVSLRTVN
-524 QYNGLYATDTF
+524 QYNGLYALDTF

-545 GGRFNAARIS
+545 GGRFNVARIT

-563 LNGDHTFTRFNPMM
+563 LNGDYTYTRFNPVI

-590 AGYSEANRVPTP
+590 AGYSEVNRVPTP

-607 SDPARPCLIAAFLVS
+607 ADPNNPCLIAAFLVS

-637 LRGTRELNI
+637 LRGTKELNI

-664 VAVPVVGRTGFGY
+664 LAVPVPGRTGFGY
-677 FSNVGRTRRQGLEA
+677 FTNVGRTRRQGLEA

-701 FQASYAFVDARFLDP
+701 FQASYTFVDARFLDA
-716 LELGSESPFAD
+716 LTLGSNSPFAD
-727 DATETIQVRPGNQI
+727 ADGNIQVLPGNQI

-751 GVDYAL
+751 GVEYAV
-757 TDVWKVGGN
+757 TDEWKVGGN

-774 LVGDESNQYAKLPS
+774 LVGDESNQYSKLPS

-803 VQLYGRVDN
+803 FQLYGKVDN
-812 IFDKRYA
+812 IFDNRYA
-819 TYGQFFDRE
+819 TYGQFFDTG

-836 GAEFTDPRSLSPA
+836 GSPFTDPRSLSPA

-855 AGMRVTF
+855 AGARVTF

>member
-1 MRILPDLLWLARDLP
+1 MPDLLWLVHELP
-16 PITLVPTNRRRAKQ
+16 PTTLIATKRRKPEQ
-30 PVVTD
+30 PKVT
-35 GKAGM
+35 GGAMGM
-40 GKLLRFKRRLLMAS
+40 RKLGHRRRLLMAS
-54 VSTGLVSGMVFAS
+54 VLAGLVSGLCFGTNAR
-67 PAGAAQN
+67 AAQD

-82 PPVEVAAPPPSVAR
+82 PAVEVVAPQPTAR
-96 RAAPTRPVAR
+96 RARSRPVAR
-106 IGAASSASPRTRI
+106 TAASVGKPATGRI
-119 YVYPTAPGIGR
+119 YVYPTAPGTGR
-130 GLDVDKVPSAINAV
+130 GLEVDKVPSAINAV
-144 DPSQIKRTGSLN
+144 DANQIKRTGSLN

-162 DNIAGVNITEVT
+162 DNIAGVSISEVT
-174 GNPFQPDVEFRGF
+174 GNPFQPNVEFRGF
-187 VASPVTGTPQGL
+187 VGSPVTGTPQGL

-236 AFGLNALGGALNLQM
+236 AFGLNALGGAINLQM

-258 GAELDLM
+258 GAELDVM
-265 GGSFGRIQGSAQ
+265 GGSFGRLQGSAQ
-277 WGKQVDNNYAVYA
+277 WGKQVDQNYGIYA
-290 ALEGLRDNGFRNFSQ
+290 ALEGLHDNGFRNFSQ
-305 STVRRFYGDI
+305 SDVRRFYSDV
-315 GYKAGDSEFHANMGV
+315 GYKAGDSEFHVNMGV
-330 AKNDFGASATV
+330 AKNDFGANATA

-354 TTPQTTSNRVGYL
+354 TTPQISSNRVGYL
-367 NLTGKVDATPTW
+367 NLTAKADATPTW

-384 AHVRRYEQKLV
+384 AHVRRYEQKIV

-400 DVQECADPALLC
+400 EVGACTADATLLC
-412 FGDDA
+412 FGDGA
-417 TPANGAGG
+417 TPANGTNGV
-425 AQLANPFAPG
+425 QLGNPFASG

-446 RSTTFGVSGQ
+446 RSTSFGVAGQ

-462 LFGHDNRF
+462 LLGHENRF
-470 VVGAAYD
+470 VMGTSYD
-477 ASVTRYNATA
+477 ASVTRYDATA
-487 EIGSMGENY
+487 EIGSIGENY
-496 VVSGSGVFL
+496 VVSGGGLFL
-505 GATPTADP
+505 GPTGTIDTGF
-513 VAGPVSLRTVN
+513 AGPVSLRTVN
-524 QYNGLYATDTF
+524 QYNGLYAMDTF

-545 GGRFNAARIS
+545 GGRFNVARIT

-563 LNGDHTFTRFNPMM
+563 LNGDYTYTRFNPVI

-607 SDPARPCLIAAFLVS
+607 ADPNNPCLIAAFLVS

-664 VAVPVVGRTGFGY
+664 LAVPVPGRTGFGY
-677 FSNVGRTRRQGLEA
+677 FTNVGRTRRQGLEA

-701 FQASYAFVDARFLDP
+701 FQASYTFVDARFLDA
-716 LELGSESPFAD
+716 LTLGSNSPFAD
-727 DATETIQVRPGNQI
+727 ADGNIQVLPGNQI

-751 GVDYAL
+751 GVEYAV
-757 TDVWKVGGN
+757 TDEWKVGGH

-774 LVGDESNQYAKLPS
+774 LVGDQSNQYSKLPS

-803 VQLYGRVDN
+803 LQLYGKVDN
-812 IFDKRYA
+812 IFDNRYA
-819 TYGQFFDRE
+819 TYGQFFDTG

-836 GAEFTDPRSLSPA
+836 GSPFTDPRSLSPA

-855 AGMRVTF
+855 AGARVTF

>member
-1 MRILPDLLWLARDLP
+1 MPDLLWLAHPLRP
-16 PITLVPTNRRRAKQ
+16 NTLVSTNRRKSKQ
-30 PVVTD
+30 SVVAD

-40 GKLLRFKRRLLMAS
+40 GTVVSFKRRLLMAS
-54 VSTGLVSGMVFAS
+54 VSTGLASALVFAS
-67 PAGAAQN
+67 PAGAAPD

-82 PPVEVAAPPPSVAR
+82 PPIEVTAPPPTVAR
-96 RAAPTRPVAR
+96 RSAPTRPVAR
-106 IGAASSASPRTRI
+106 IGAPSSASPRTRI
-119 YVYPTAPGIGR
+119 YVYPTAPGTGR

-144 DPSQIKRTGSLN
+144 DAGQIKRTGSLN

-236 AFGLNALGGALNLQM
+236 AFGLNALGGAINLQM

-258 GAELDLM
+258 GAEIDVM

-277 WGKQVDNNYAVYA
+277 WGKQVDENYAVYA

-305 STVRRFYGDI
+305 STVRRFYGDV

-330 AKNDFGASATV
+330 AKNDLGASATV

-367 NLTGKVDATPTW
+367 NLTGKADATPTW

-384 AHVRRYEQKLV
+384 AHLRRYEQKLV

-400 DVQECADPALLC
+400 DVQECAVLGLLC
-412 FGDDA
+412 FGDDT
-417 TPANGAGG
+417 TPANGTNG
-425 AQLANPFAPG
+425 AQLVNPYPLG
-435 TILGEIDRSSI
+435 TILGEIDRSAI
-446 RSTTFGVSGQ
+446 RSTSFGVSGQ

-470 VVGAAYD
+470 VMGASYD
-477 ASVTRYNATA
+477 AGVTRYNATA
-487 EIGSMGENY
+487 EIGSIGENY

-505 GATPTADP
+505 GPTGQP
-513 VAGPVSLRTVN
+513 TTVAGPVSLRTVN
-524 QYNGLYATDTF
+524 QYNGLYAMDTF
-535 NVTDAFAITG
+535 NVTDAFAVTG
-545 GGRFNAARIS
+545 GGRFNVARIS
-555 LEDQLGTA
+555 LEDQLGTD
-563 LNGDHTFTRFNPMM
+563 LNGNHTFTRFNPVI

-583 TPELTAY
+583 TPGLTAY

-607 SDPARPCLIAAFLVS
+607 SDPARPCLLAAFLVS

-637 LRGTRELNI
+637 LRGTKELNI
-646 GTLGWKIG
+646 GTLGWKVG

-691 EVNIKSPTLQ
+691 EINIKSPTLQ

-727 DATETIQVRPGNQI
+727 PATDTIQVRPGNQI

-751 GVDYAL
+751 GIDYAV

-774 LVGDESNQYAKLPS
+774 LVGDESNQYTKLPS

-803 VQLYGRVDN
+803 IQLYGKIDN

-819 TYGQFFDRE
+819 TYGQFFDRD
-828 ALPNFTNG
+828 ALPNFANG
-836 GAEFTDPRSLSPA
+836 GNDFTDPRSLSPA

>member
-1 MRILPDLLWLARDLP
+1 MRW
-16 PITLVPTNRRRAKQ
+16 
-30 PVVTD
+30 
-35 GKAGM
+35 AGHT
-40 GKLLRFKRRLLMAS
+40 RRLLMAS
-54 VSTGLVSGMVFAS
+54 VSTGLISGLVFGTDAR
-67 PAGAAQN
+67 AAQD

-82 PPVEVAAPPPSVAR
+82 PAVEVVAPPPSVR
-96 RAAPTRPVAR
+96 RAPSRSVAR
-106 IGAASSASPRTRI
+106 TAANSGKPRGSGRI
-119 YVYPTAPGIGR
+119 YVYPTAPGTGR
-130 GLDVDKVPSAINAV
+130 GLEVDKVPSAINAV
-144 DPSQIKRTGSLN
+144 DANQIKRTGSLN

-162 DNIAGVNITEVT
+162 DNIAGVNISEVT
-174 GNPFQPDVEFRGF
+174 GNPFQPNVEFRGF
-187 VASPVTGTPQGL
+187 IASPITGTPQGL

-219 LIPTAAIRSVT
+219 LIPTAAIRSAT

-236 AFGLNALGGALNLQM
+236 VFGLNALGGAINLQM

-258 GAELDLM
+258 GAELDVM
-265 GGSFGRIQGSAQ
+265 GGSFGRMQGSAQ
-277 WGKQVDNNYAVYA
+277 WGKQVDQNWGIYA
-290 ALEGLRDNGFRNFSQ
+290 ALEGLHDNGFRNFSQ
-305 STVRRFYGDI
+305 SDVRRFYSDV
-315 GYKAGDSEFHANMGV
+315 GYKGGDSEFHVNMGV
-330 AKNDFGASATV
+330 AKNDFGANATV
-341 PAELLDKY
+341 PAELLNNY

-354 TTPQTTSNRVGYL
+354 TTPQTSSNRVGYL

-384 AHVRRYEQKLV
+384 AHVRRYEQKIV

-400 DVQECADPALLC
+400 DVGECTADATLLC
-412 FGDDA
+412 FGDGA
-417 TPANGAGG
+417 TPANGTNG
-425 AQLANPFAPG
+425 AQLGNPFAPG

-446 RSTTFGVSGQ
+446 RSTSYGVSGQ

-462 LFGHDNRF
+462 LFGHENRF
-470 VVGAAYD
+470 VMGASYD

-487 EIGSMGENY
+487 EIGSIGENY

-505 GATPTADP
+505 GPTGTIDTGF
-513 VAGPVSLRTVN
+513 AGPVSLRTVN
-524 QYNGLYATDTF
+524 QYNGFYAMDTF

-545 GGRFNAARIS
+545 GGRFNVARIS

-563 LNGDHTFTRFNPMM
+563 LNGDYTYTRFNPVI

-583 TPELTAY
+583 TSELTAY

-607 SDPARPCLIAAFLVS
+607 ADPNNPCLIAAFLVS

-637 LRGTRELNI
+637 LRGTKELKI

-664 VAVPVVGRTGFGY
+664 LAVPVPGRTGFGY
-677 FSNVGRTRRQGLEA
+677 FTNVGRTRRQGLEA
-691 EVNIKSPTLQ
+691 EVNIKSAALQ
-701 FQASYAFVDARFLDP
+701 FQASYTFVDARFLDA
-716 LELGSESPFAD
+716 LTLGSNSPFAD
-727 DATETIQVRPGNQI
+727 ADGNIQVLPGNQI

-751 GVDYAL
+751 GVDYAV
-757 TDVWKVGGN
+757 TDEWKVGGN

-774 LVGDESNQYAKLPS
+774 LVGDETNQYSKLPS

-803 VQLYGRVDN
+803 VQLYGKVDN
-812 IFDKRYA
+812 VFDNRYA
-819 TYGQFFDRE
+819 TYGQFFDTG

-836 GAEFTDPRSLSPA
+836 GNPFTDPRSLSPA

-855 AGMRVTF
+855 AGARVTF

>member
-1 MRILPDLLWLARDLP
+1 
-16 PITLVPTNRRRAKQ
+16 
-30 PVVTD
+30 
-35 GKAGM
+35 M
-40 GKLLRFKRRLLMAS
+40 GKFLSFKRRVLMAS
-54 VSTGLVSGMVFAS
+54 ASTGLVSGLVFAT
-67 PAGAAQN
+67 PVAAAQD

-82 PPVEVAAPPPSVAR
+82 PPVEVTAPPPSAAR
-96 RAAPTRPVAR
+96 RSAPVRPVAR
-106 IGAASSASPRTRI
+106 VGAASSASPRTRI
-119 YVYPTAPGIGR
+119 YVYPTAPGTGR
-130 GLDVDKVPSAINAV
+130 GLDVDKVPSPINAV
-144 DPSQIKRTGSLN
+144 DANQIKRTGSLN

-162 DNIAGVNITEVT
+162 DNIAGVNISEVT
-174 GNPFQPDVEFRGF
+174 GNPFTPDVEFRGF

-236 AFGLNALGGALNLQM
+236 AFGLNALGGAINLQM
-251 KDGFTYQ
+251 KDGFSYQ

-277 WGKQVDNNYAVYA
+277 WGKQVDKNYAVYA

-305 STVRRFYGDI
+305 STVRRFYGDV

-354 TTPQTTSNRVGYL
+354 TTPQTTANRVGYL

-384 AHVRRYEQKLV
+384 AHVRRFEQKIV

-400 DVQECADPALLC
+400 DVQECTDPALLC
-412 FGDDA
+412 FGNDTTA
-417 TPANGAGG
+417 ANGANG

-435 TILGEIDRSSI
+435 TILGEIDRGSI

-462 LFGHDNRF
+462 VFGHDNRF
-470 VVGAAYD
+470 VAGATYD

-524 QYNGLYATDTF
+524 QYNGLYAMDTF
-535 NVTDAFAITG
+535 NVTNAFAITG
-545 GGRFNAARIS
+545 GGRFNVARIS

-563 LNGDHTFTRFNPMM
+563 LNGDHTFTRFNPVI

-727 DATETIQVRPGNQI
+727 PATKTIHVSPGNQL

-751 GVDYAL
+751 GVDYAV

-788 YTVFNLHTSYQVTKN
+788 YTVFNLHTSYQVAKN
-803 VQLYGRVDN
+803 VQLYGRIDN
-812 IFDKRYA
+812 VFDKRYA

-836 GAEFTDPRSLSPA
+836 GNDFTDPRSLSPA

>member
-1 MRILPDLLWLARDLP
+1 
-16 PITLVPTNRRRAKQ
+16 
-30 PVVTD
+30 
-35 GKAGM
+35 M
-40 GKLLRFKRRLLMAS
+40 GKVLSFRRRLLMAS
-54 VSTGLVSGMVFAS
+54 VSAGLVSGMVFAS
-67 PAGAAQN
+67 PAAAAPE

-82 PPVEVAAPPPSVAR
+82 PPVEVAAPPPSAAR
-96 RAAPTRPVAR
+96 RTASTRPVAR
-106 IGAASSASPRTRI
+106 IGAPSSAAPKTRL
-119 YVYPTAPGIGR
+119 YVYPTAPGTGR
-130 GLDVDKVPSAINAV
+130 GLDVDKVASAINAV
-144 DPSQIKRTGSLN
+144 DVSQIKRTGSLN
-156 VTDALR
+156 ITDALR
-162 DNIAGVNITEVT
+162 DNIAGVNISEVT

-187 VASPVTGTPQGL
+187 VASPVVGTPQGL

-258 GAELDLM
+258 GAEIDVM

-277 WGKQVDNNYAVYA
+277 WGKTVDKNFGVYG

-305 STVRRFYGDI
+305 STVRRFYGDV

-367 NLTGKVDATPTW
+367 NLTGKADATPTW

-384 AHVRRYEQKLV
+384 AHVRRYEQKIV

-400 DVQECADPALLC
+400 DAQECAIDPALLC
-412 FGDDA
+412 FGDDT

-435 TILGEIDRSSI
+435 TILGEIDRGSI
-446 RSTTFGVSGQ
+446 RSTSFGVSGQ

-470 VVGAAYD
+470 VMGTSYD

-505 GATPTADP
+505 GPTPVADP

-524 QYNGLYATDTF
+524 QYNGLYAMDTF

-545 GGRFNAARIS
+545 GGRFNVARIS
-555 LEDQLGTA
+555 LEDQLGSA
-563 LNGDHTFTRFNPMM
+563 LNGDHTFTRFNPVI

-583 TPELTAY
+583 TSELTAY

-602 LELGC
+602 LETRLRRSHPALSHRGVPGRGPTFEAGRVQDRGGRTSWHQGAEYRHPRLEDRRLPRHQLRRHRRC
-607 SDPARPCLIAAFLVS
+607 PRGRPNRLRLFHQCRPDPPAGPRGGGQHQIADAPVPGELFLRQRALSRPARASARKARLPIR
-622 DPPLKQVVSKTVEAG
+622 PPIPSTSHPE
-637 LRGTRELNI
+637 T
-646 GTLGWKIG
+646 
-654 GFRATNYDDI
+654 
-664 VAVPVVGRTGFGY
+664 
-677 FSNVGRTRRQGLEA
+677 S
-691 EVNIKSPTLQ
+691 SP
-701 FQASYAFVDARFLDP
+701 P
-716 LELGSESPFAD
+716 
-727 DATETIQVRPGNQI
+727 
-741 PAIPRHRVKV
+741 
-751 GVDYAL
+751 
-757 TDVWKVGGN
+757 
-766 ALFVSSQY
+766 
-774 LVGDESNQYAKLPS
+774 
-788 YTVFNLHTSYQVTKN
+788 
-803 VQLYGRVDN
+803 
-812 IFDKRYA
+812 
-819 TYGQFFDRE
+819 
-828 ALPNFTNG
+828 
-836 GAEFTDPRSLSPA
+836 SPA
-849 RPRAFY
+849 TGSRSASTTP
-855 AGMRVTF
+855 

>member
-1 MRILPDLLWLARDLP
+1 MGARGNKRQLLLASVATGLMSG
-16 PITLVPTNRRRAKQ
+16 LVP
-30 PVVTD
+30 
-35 GKAGM
+35 G
-40 GKLLRFKRRLLMAS
+40 
-54 VSTGLVSGMVFAS
+54 SGAH
-67 PAGAAQN
+67 AAQD

-82 PPVEVAAPPPSVAR
+82 PAIEVVAPEQEKR
-96 RAAPTRPVAR
+96 RAPSRAPVR
-106 IGAASSASPRTRI
+106 AASAARPNNRI
-119 YVYPTAPGIGR
+119 YVYPTSPGTGR
-130 GLDVDKVPSAINAV
+130 GLEVDKVPSAVNAV
-144 DPSQIKRTGSLN
+144 DANQIKRTGSLN

-162 DNIAGVNITEVT
+162 DNIAGVSISEVT
-174 GNPFQPDVEFRGF
+174 GNPFQPNVEFRGF

-258 GAELDLM
+258 GAEIDVM
-265 GGSFGRIQGSAQ
+265 GGSFGRLQGSAQ
-277 WGKQVDNNYAVYA
+277 WGKQVDNNYAVYG
-290 ALEGLRDNGFRNFSQ
+290 ALERLHDDGFRNFSQ
-305 STVRRFYGDI
+305 SDVRRFYGDV

-341 PAELLDKY
+341 PAELLDQY
-349 WGATY
+349 WGATS
-354 TTPQTTSNRVGYL
+354 TTPQTTSNRVAYL
-367 NLTGKVDATPTW
+367 NLTGRADPTPTW

-384 AHVRRYEQKLV
+384 AHVRRYEQNIV
-395 DGNPT
+395 DANPT
-400 DVQECADPALLC
+400 NVDQCTADATLLC
-412 FGDDA
+412 FSDGA
-417 TPANGAGG
+417 TPANGPDGM
-425 AQLANPFAPG
+425 QLANPFAPG
-435 TILGEIDRSSI
+435 TLLGEIDRSSI

-470 VVGAAYD
+470 VMGSSYD

-487 EIGSMGENY
+487 EIGAIGENY

-505 GATPTADP
+505 GPTGTPVTGF
-513 VAGPVSLRTVN
+513 AGPVSLRTVN
-524 QYNGLYATDTF
+524 QYNGLYAMDTF
-535 NVTDAFAITG
+535 NVTDAFAVTG
-545 GGRFNAARIS
+545 GGRFNAARIT
-555 LEDQLGTA
+555 LEDQLGTN
-563 LNGDHTFTRFNPMM
+563 LNGDHTFYRFNPVI

-607 SDPARPCLIAAFLVS
+607 ADPATPCLIAAFLVS
-622 DPPLKQVVSKTVEAG
+622 DPPLKQVVSKTIEAG
-637 LRGTRELNI
+637 LRGTKELSI

-664 VAVPVVGRTGFGY
+664 LAIPIPDRTGFGF

-691 EVNIKSPTLQ
+691 EVDIKSPTLQ

-716 LELGSESPFAD
+716 LTLGSNSPFAD
-727 DATETIQVRPGNQI
+727 ADGNIQVSPGNQI

-751 GVDYAL
+751 GIDYAV
-757 TDVWKVGGN
+757 TDAWKVGGN

-774 LVGDESNQYAKLPS
+774 LVGDESNQFAKLPS
-788 YTVFNLHTSYQVTKN
+788 YTVFNVHTSYQVTKN
-803 VQLYGRVDN
+803 VQLYGKVDN
-812 IFDKRYA
+812 LFDNRYA
-819 TYGQFFDRE
+819 TYGQFFDTG
-828 ALPNFTNG
+828 ALPNFANG
-836 GAEFTDPRSLSPA
+836 GNPFTDPRSLSPA
-849 RPRAFY
+849 RPRALY

>member
-1 MRILPDLLWLARDLP
+1 
-16 PITLVPTNRRRAKQ
+16 
-30 PVVTD
+30 
-35 GKAGM
+35 M
-40 GKLLRFKRRLLMAS
+40 GKPRNKPSLLMAS
-54 VSTGLVSGMVFAS
+54 VSTGLLSGLVLATH
-67 PAGAAQN
+67 AAAAQD
-74 EETNVQNL
+74 EQTNVQNL
-82 PPVEVAAPPPSVAR
+82 PPVEVTAPPPATVRRVA
-96 RAAPTRPVAR
+96 PPRPVAR
-106 IGAASSASPRTRI
+106 VGAPSSASPRTRL
-119 YVYPTAPGIGR
+119 YVYPTSPGIGR

-144 DPSQIKRTGSLN
+144 DASQIKRTGSLN
-156 VTDALR
+156 ITDALR
-162 DNIAGVNITEVT
+162 DNIAGVNISEVT
-174 GNPFQPDVEFRGF
+174 GNPFQPQVEFRGF

-236 AFGLNALGGALNLQM
+236 VFGLNALGGAINLQM

-258 GAELDLM
+258 GAEIDMM

-277 WGKQVDNNYAVYA
+277 WGKQVDKNYGVYA
-290 ALEGLRDNGFRNFSQ
+290 ALEGLHDSGFRNFSQ
-305 STVRRFYGDI
+305 SDVRRFYGDV
-315 GYKAGDSEFHANMGV
+315 GYKAGDSEFHANMGI
-330 AKNDFGASATV
+330 AKNDFGANATV
-341 PAELLDKY
+341 PAELLGKY

-384 AHVRRYEQKLV
+384 AHVRRYEQNHV

-400 DVQECADPALLC
+400 DVQECAIAGLLC
-412 FGDDA
+412 FGDDT
-417 TPANGAGG
+417 TPANGTNG
-425 AQLANPFAPG
+425 AQLANPYPSG
-435 TILGEIDRSSI
+435 TILGEIDRSTI
-446 RSTTFGVSGQ
+446 RSTSFGVSGQ

-470 VVGAAYD
+470 VMGATYD
-477 ASVTRYNATA
+477 AGVTRYSATA
-487 EIGSMGENY
+487 EIGSIGENY

-505 GATPTADP
+505 GQTGTPNP

-524 QYNGLYATDTF
+524 QYNGLYAMDTF

-545 GGRFNAARIS
+545 GGRFNAARIT
-555 LEDQLGTA
+555 LEDQLGA
-563 LNGDHTFTRFNPMM
+563 DLNGDHTFTRFNPVI

-637 LRGTRELNI
+637 LRGSRELNI
-646 GTLGWKIG
+646 GSLGWKIG
-654 GFRATNYDDI
+654 GFRATNHDDI
-664 VAVPVVGRTGFGY
+664 VAVPAVGRTGFGY
-677 FSNVGRTRRQGLEA
+677 FSNVGRTRRLGLEA
-691 EVNIKSPTLQ
+691 EVNIKSPTFQ
-701 FQASYAFVDARFLDP
+701 FQASYAFVDARFLDA
-716 LELGSESPFAD
+716 LELGSESPFRD
-727 DATETIQVRPGNQI
+727 PVTETIQVMPGNQL
-741 PAIPRHRVKV
+741 PAVPRHLVKV
-751 GVDYAL
+751 GIDYAM

-774 LVGDESNQYAKLPS
+774 LVGDESNQDAKLPP
-788 YTVFNLHTSYQVTKN
+788 YTVFNLYTSYQVTKTI
-803 VQLYGRVDN
+803 QLYGKIDN
-812 IFDKRYA
+812 IFDRRYA
-819 TYGQFFDRE
+819 TYGQFFDRG

-836 GAEFTDPRSLSPA
+836 GADFTDPRSLSPA